1 MLALIDPLQEIE
13 IDQLMDEAERKYI
26 RQISFAEKLDCLK
39 GLDNPIAFID
49 EVIDCKEKRLN
60 GWIMDNRTELEKVKT
75 RPEWEQKFLVSA
87 MLMLAGQDYCFIME
101 QITELKQMKNLL
113 SNKQSRTNFEDRGQ
127 LIQRVKR
134 IPIES
139 LVVLNKQR
147 TTSGRISG
155 SCPFHID
162 NRPSF
167 VIFRKE
173 NRFKCFSCGKSG
185 DSVAFRMELTGENF
199 NEALSALGRMT

>member
-87 MLMLAGQDYCFIME
+87 W
-101 QITELKQMKNLL
+101 
-113 SNKQSRTNFEDRGQ
+113 SR
-127 LIQRVKR
+127 L
-134 IPIES
+134 
-139 LVVLNKQR
+139 
-147 TTSGRISG
+147 
-155 SCPFHID
+155 
-162 NRPSF
+162 PS
-167 VIFRKE
+167 
-173 NRFKCFSCGKSG
+173 
-185 DSVAFRMELTGENF
+185 
-199 NEALSALGRMT
+199 